1 MNAFSQTFD
10 LALRHHQAGN
20 LQQAEELYRQILAAD
35 SNHVDALHLLG
46 VIAGQSGRPDLAVE
60 YIRQAL
66 ALRPDFALAHNNL
79 GEFLKD
85 LGQLNE
91 AIASYAEALRCQP
104 DLAMAHNNLGNAF
117 RVQGRLDEAVASY
130 REALRLKWDLAE
142 AHDNLGIALGEQGRL
157 DEAVAS
163 HEEAVRLKPD
173 FAEAHNNLGIA
184 LRDQG
189 RFGDAIGSVR
199 AAIRLK
205 PEYDEAHY
213 NLGILLLLVGNFD
226 EGWPE
231 HEWRCQLKRL
241 AYPTFRQPRWDG
253 SSLIGKTILLYAEQG
268 LGDTLHFI
276 RYAPL
281 VKHRGGKVLF
291 ACPTELVRIMQSC
304 AGIDEILTHGS
315 PLPPFDV
322 QAPLLSLPGI
332 MKTTLSTM
340 PTAIPYLNADP
351 ALVETWRWE
360 LSKYSDFKIGIVWQ
374 GNPRFSQH
382 ECRGTDRRRSI
393 PLASFEPLTRLPG
406 VQLFSL
412 QKGFGTEQLAEW
424 QARFGIIDLGDRL
437 KDFMDTAAV
446 MMNLD
451 LIISACTSPVHL
463 AGALGRPVWTLLS
476 FAACW
481 RWLLDRTDSPWYPT
495 MRLFRQKKPD
505 DWAEVFEGM
514 ARELYKR
521 IANFDTNKELPTDL
535 MSDRSRRL

>member
-1 MNAFSQTFD
+1 MNSLALTFD
-10 LALRHHQAGN
+10 LALQHHKSGN
-20 LQQAEELYRQILAAD
+20 LQQAEGLYRQILSAD
-35 SNHVDALHLLG
+35 PNHVDALHLLG

-79 GEFLKD
+79 GEFFKD

-91 AIASYAEALRCQP
+91 AIASYSEAIRCQP
-104 DLAMAHNNLGNAF
+104 DLAIAHNNLGNAF
-117 RVQGRLDEAVASY
+117 RVQGRLEEAVASY
-130 REALRLKWDLAE
+130 REALRLKRDLAQ
-142 AHDNLGIALGEQGRL
+142 AHDNLGITLGEQGRL

-163 HEEAVRLKPD
+163 HKETVRLKPD

-189 RFGDAIGSVR
+189 RFEDAVSSVR
-199 AAIRLK
+199 EAIRLK
-205 PEYDEAHY
+205 PDFDEAHY

-253 SSLIGKTILLYAEQG
+253 SSLFGKTILLYAEQG

-281 VKHRGGKVLF
+281 VKQRGGRVLF
-291 ACPTELVRIMQSC
+291 ACPPELVRIVQSC
-304 AGIDEILTHGS
+304 AGIDEILTQGS
-315 PLPPFDV
+315 PLPSFDV

-332 MKTTLSTM
+332 LKTTISTM
-340 PTAIPYLNADP
+340 PDFIPYLSAEP
-351 ALVETWRWE
+351 ALVESWQRE
-360 LSKYSDFKIGIVWQ
+360 MSNYSGFKIGIVWQ

-393 PLASFEPLTRLPG
+393 PLACFEPLAQIPG

-412 QKGFGTEQLAEW
+412 QKGFGTEQLTEW
-424 QARFGIIDLGDRL
+424 QTRLGIIDLGDRL

-481 RWLLDRTDSPWYPT
+481 RWLIDRTDSPWYPT
-495 MRLFRQKKPD
+495 MRLFRQQKPGEWGD
-505 DWAEVFEGM
+505 VFQEM
-514 ARELYKR
+514 TRELEKLVVERSKR
-521 IANFDTNKELPTDL
+521 PGAY
-535 MSDRSRRL
+535 